1 MKESRRSRQVG
12 EQVRAEL
19 ARLIREELR
28 NPAIGFATVTS
39 VEMSPD
45 LSTAKVFVSVLGKDE
60 EWTKSVAALNAAAGR
75 LRGPVGRN
83 CALRYAPHLRFV
95 EDHTIER
102 GARIE
107 ELLRSVRPPGDDTG
121 GTGTEGDGTGGE
133 GS

>member
-1 MKESRRSRQVG
+1 MKETRRSRQVG
-12 EQVRAEL
+12 EQIRAEL

-28 NPAIGFATVTS
+28 DPAIGFVTVTS

-45 LSTAKVFVSVLGKDE
+45 LSSAKVFVSVLGKDE
-60 EWTKSVAALNAAAGR
+60 EWEKSVAALNAAAGR

-107 ELLRSVRPPGDDTG
+107 ELLRSVRPP
-121 GTGTEGDGTGGE
+121 EGDEGGNGPGGD

>member
-1 MKESRRSRQVG
+1 MKESRRTRQVG

-28 NPAIGFATVTS
+28 DPAIGFATVTS

-45 LSTAKVFVSVLGKDE
+45 LSSAKVFVSVLGKDE
-60 EWTKSVAALNAAAGR
+60 DFEKSVAALNAASGR

-83 CALRYAPHLRFV
+83 CSLRYAPHLRFV
-95 EDHTIER
+95 EDRTIER

-107 ELLRSVRPPGDDTG
+107 ELLKTVKPRADEPGPPGDVDPPK
-121 GTGTEGDGTGGE
+121 EDE
-133 GS
+133 

>member
-1 MKESRRSRQVG
+1 MKETRRSRQVG

-28 NPAIGFATVTS
+28 DPAIGFVTVTS

-45 LSTAKVFVSVLGKDE
+45 LSSAKVFVSVLGKDE
-60 EWTKSVAALNAAAGR
+60 DYEKSVAALNAAAGR

-83 CALRYAPHLRFV
+83 CSLRYAPHLRFV
-95 EDHTIER
+95 EDRTIER

-107 ELLRSVRPPGDDTG
+107 ELLRSVRPSGGDEGGNGPG
-121 GTGTEGDGTGGE
+121 GDGA
-133 GS
+133 